1 MNRDLIAI
9 FCSLLFSCFSFH
21 AAAGPDSKEDKV
33 KREQWYKNMVQTKI
47 DYLARQVGM
56 NADQKSKFEKQYA
69 AMSAE
74 TAKLSRETR
83 RLERTVSKKAD
94 ATDVEF
100 EKAAEAITELKSK
113 EGAIE
118 QKYFNQFKAY
128 LSKKQLFQL
137 KVAEHKWMKELMKHR
152 MKGKK

>member
-1 MNRDLIAI
+1 MNKILIAI
-9 FCSLLFSCFSFH
+9 FCTAILSCFSFQ
-21 AAAGPDSKEDKV
+21 AAASADSKEDKV

-47 DYLARQVGM
+47 DYIAKQVGM
-56 NADQKSKFEKQYA
+56 NADQKGKFEKQYA

-83 RLERTVSKKAD
+83 QLERTIAKKAN
-94 ATDVEF
+94 ATDVEY
-100 EKAAEAITELKSK
+100 EKAAEAIAEFKSK

-118 QKYFNQFKAY
+118 QKYFNQFKTY

-152 MKGKK
+152 NKGGK